1 MPDAALTR
9 PFPEPVALLRYLDV
23 VLVIAA
29 LPFVAFA
36 GLPLLGYA
44 VGGAAWIAQR
54 AAGAVL
60 ERRAKRTTDVRR
72 QVGLNLG
79 GSLARAWIVGGAIL
93 AVGLAGEREDGL
105 TAAVL
110 VAVAFTVYFAVSVLL
125 HTTARGS
132 RVSKTRKILLGVFG
146 VYLLAIVL
154 VVVIFGFKR
163 QDNKEFQP
171 QNEFQ
176 LDTWVDL
183 PGPLD
188 FNKGVL
194 YVIIAG
200 ILTVV
205 SMVYIANR
213 MQDRPNRVQTAVET
227 IFAFVRDDITGG
239 SMDDKMARKW
249 FPFLCTLFLFIWFSN
264 LIGYIPLPTNSAEKI
279 DIAGLEIPAFAIY
292 AATANISIPLVLAL
306 VVFVSF
312 NVEGIRAK
320 GFIGYMKS
328 LIPEGVGGAGAVP
341 LFVLELVSNFM
352 RLLSLSVRLFAN
364 ILAGHLIILFM
375 SGGLAVL
382 LGLEVLGVFTLPAGV
397 ILFLFELGL
406 VATLQAFIF
415 AMLSAI
421 YLGGA
426 VAEAPL
432 VKGDPRAVCPFFSR
446 SSRRPTMALTRA
458 GRSPSA
464 WVAASA
470 PSAPASASASSSAR

>member
-1 MPDAALTR
+1 VSKGR
-9 PFPEPVALLRYLDV
+9 K
-23 VLVIAA
+23 I
-29 LPFVAFA
+29 
-36 GLPLLGYA
+36 GL
-44 VGGAAWIAQR
+44 
-54 AAGAVL
+54 
-60 ERRAKRTTDVRR
+60 
-72 QVGLNLG
+72 
-79 GSLARAWIVGGAIL
+79 AIL
-93 AVGLAGEREDGL
+93 AVYLISI
-105 TAAVL
+105 
-110 VAVAFTVYFAVSVLL
+110 VAVVA
-125 HTTARGS
+125 
-132 RVSKTRKILLGVFG
+132 
-146 VYLLAIVL
+146 
-154 VVVIFGFKR
+154 IFGFKR
-163 QDNKEFQP
+163 NDNEEFQP

-176 LDTWVDL
+176 LDTWINL

-194 YVIIAG
+194 YVILAG
-200 ILTVV
+200 ILTVG

-213 MQDRPNRVQTAVET
+213 MQARPNRVQTAVET

-239 SMDDKMARKW
+239 SMDDRMARKW

-264 LIGYIPLPTNSAEKI
+264 LIGYIPLPTNSHETV
-279 DIAGLEIPAFAIY
+279 DIAGLEVPAFAIY
-292 AATANISIPLVLAL
+292 AATANISVPLVLAL

-382 LGLEVLGVFTLPAGV
+382 LGLEVLGVLTLPAGV

-415 AMLSAI
+415 AVLSAI

-426 VAEAPL
+426 VAEHH
-432 VKGDPRAVCPFFSR
+432 
-446 SSRRPTMALTRA
+446 
-458 GRSPSA
+458 
-464 WVAASA
+464 
-470 PSAPASASASSSAR
+470 